1 LYGSEENVAA
11 PATLADY
18 DAAGLC
24 ANGGSVAR
32 AMGCGKIAIR
42 DSVVLAGS
50 APTFDAKSKALVGV
64 YAFSDIPF
72 GPCGTNAYVFGQ
84 ALFPPGTV
92 VARDQD
98 VCSDITYCHV
108 CGPDF
113 RNYPRCRE

>member
-1 LYGSEENVAA
+1 MTLGCGRERPAPAADAAADRDASPGRPDPCPCRGTRNSTALLPFDCLYGVEENVAT

-42 DSVVLAGS
+42 DSVILAGS

-64 YAFSDIPF
+64 YAFSD
-72 GPCGTNAYVFGQ
+72 
-84 ALFPPGTV
+84 
-92 VARDQD
+92 
-98 VCSDITYCHV
+98 
-108 CGPDF
+108 
-113 RNYPRCRE
+113 